1 MAADHPRSRG
11 VYQLDDFRAQI
22 SVGSSPLARG
32 LHPFIR
38 RWRFSSRIIP
48 ARAGFTRRC
57 CQCWT
62 WFRDHPRSRGVY
74 EKSIPSV
81 YARPGSSPLARG
93 LLGVPYVWGGSSRI
107 IPARAGFT
115 SPFSFMA
122 ASAMDHPRS
131 RGVYAA
137 DYGTV
142 DKPEGSSPLARGLLQ
157 CRIPDKRRRW
167 IIPARAG
174 FTRRVS
180 HLDRSD
186 ADHPRS
192 RGVYRWLQRRQRI
205 WMGSSPLARGLPTTS
220 GPGVRRHR
228 IIPARAGFTVT
239 FLSLPLDDDGSSP
252 LARGL
257 HHLNLVTLSPNRII
271 PARAGFTRAY

>member
-38 RWRFSSRIIP
+38 RWRFSSRIIPARAGFTGPWRNAPFGPTDHPRSRGVYAPRNIIAGQVGGSSPLARGLHPCASPRHLRTRIIP

-131 RGVYAA
+131 RGVY
-137 DYGTV
+137 D
-142 DKPEGSSPLARGLLQ
+142 
-157 CRIPDKRRRW
+157 RRR
-167 IIPARAG
+167 
-174 FTRRVS
+174 RVYVIS
-180 HLDRSD
+180 
-186 ADHPRS
+186 
-192 RGVYRWLQRRQRI
+192 
-205 WMGSSPLARGLPTTS
+205 
-220 GPGVRRHR
+220 
-228 IIPARAGFTVT
+228 
-239 FLSLPLDDDGSSP
+239 
-252 LARGL
+252 
-257 HHLNLVTLSPNRII
+257 
-271 PARAGFTRAY
+271 